1 MGLFNIFVF
10 DCDLCFN
17 EIFFSIN
24 FYGKGILLKIVFKV
38 NVMFFIYI
46 IDSINDE
53 SDI

>member
-1 MGLFNIFVF
+1 MGLFNISVF
-10 DCDLCFN
+10 DCDLCSN

-24 FYGKGILLKIVFKV
+24 FYGKGTLLKIVFKA
-38 NVMFFIYI
+38 NVMLSTHI